1 MRGYKT
7 LSDRNLVDLNQ
18 MAVEAV
24 RRSQGQCQAFSGEG
38 DGLHDFIHFLGNHA
52 PLLKRLILV
61 SCRQVSG
68 EGFMQAI
75 TGFPL
80 LEELHLSKCWGVQHL
95 GVFEVIAKECPR
107 LKYLRIC
114 DDPYGYRYTAD
125 GEAMAI
131 AKMQKLRSLQ
141 LTHNSLSNQGL
152 EAILDNCLHLKSL
165 DILDCY
171 NIHMTPEMQA
181 RIKTKKLL
189 MNYSSDGRWDDFDEP
204 GSPTSEC
211 STCLNYFGPNEQ
223 WYRKRY
229 PNDKEEAMVISAVRE
244 LRSLELYRNDLT
256 SLPTHFYVNMTEG

>member
-1 MRGYKT
+1 
-7 LSDRNLVDLNQ
+7 
-18 MAVEAV
+18 
-24 RRSQGQCQAFSGEG
+24 
-38 DGLHDFIHFLGNHA
+38 
-52 PLLKRLILV
+52 
-61 SCRQVSG
+61 
-68 EGFMQAI
+68 
-75 TGFPL
+75 
-80 LEELHLSKCWGVQHL
+80 
-95 GVFEVIAKECPR
+95 VFEVIAKECPR

-229 PNDKEEAMVISAVRE
+229 PSDKEEAMVISTVRE
-244 LRSLELYRNDLT
+244 LHSLELYRNDLI
-256 SLPTHFYVNMTEG
+256 SLPAHSYVNMTEGQYDYPMAKYMYLK

>member
-1 MRGYKT
+1 MTR
-7 LSDRNLVDLNQ
+7 
-18 MAVEAV
+18 
-24 RRSQGQCQAFSGEG
+24 
-38 DGLHDFIHFLGNHA
+38 
-52 PLLKRLILV
+52 
-61 SCRQVSG
+61 
-68 EGFMQAI
+68 
-75 TGFPL
+75 TG
-80 LEELHLSKCWGVQHL
+80 H
-95 GVFEVIAKECPR
+95 
-107 LKYLRIC
+107 
-114 DDPYGYRYTAD
+114 RYTAD
-125 GEAMAI
+125 GMAI
-131 AKMQKLRSLQ
+131 TKMQELRSLP

-229 PNDKEEAMVISAVRE
+229 PSDKEEAMVISAVRE
-244 LRSLELYRNDLT
+244 LCSLELYRNDLT
-256 SLPTHFYVNMTEG
+256 SLPDHSDMNMTEGQYDHHMAKYMYLK

>member
-1 MRGYKT
+1 MLGANKVCRFWRRAARDEPELWRRIDMRGYKT

-24 RRSQGQCQAFSGEG
+24 RRSQGHCQAFSGEG
-38 DGLHDFIHFLGNHA
+38 DGLHDFIHFLRNHA

-75 TGFPL
+75 MGFPL

-125 GEAMAI
+125 GEAMVI

-152 EAILDNCLHLKSL
+152 R
-165 DILDCY
+165 
-171 NIHMTPEMQA
+171 Q
-181 RIKTKKLL
+181 
-189 MNYSSDGRWDDFDEP
+189 SSTTAF
-204 GSPTSEC
+204 T
-211 STCLNYFGPNEQ
+211 
-223 WYRKRY
+223 
-229 PNDKEEAMVISAVRE
+229 
-244 LRSLELYRNDLT
+244 
-256 SLPTHFYVNMTEG
+256 